1 MLFAT
6 ARTGIQKDKI
16 QVIYNDGSKFSIK
29 TKTGNTRLSQE
40 QFVIGGLNQILG
52 EGQKISD
59 VNRIVRQSGLRKNA
73 TYSNLTAEGY
83 TGATAPTKKSNNPF
97 DNLSVYATQ
106 QFNPSRRSTAYNIAE
121 LINTKFGPLGF
132 RSTVT
137 SDGKVRVRSSRTDKG
152 GIFKP
157 FDISNMRTYILQ
169 AAQEKSNNPAFLK
182 QLMDLPTGNSMS
194 GF

>member
-1 MLFAT
+1 
-6 ARTGIQKDKI
+6 
-16 QVIYNDGSKFSIK
+16 
-29 TKTGNTRLSQE
+29 
-40 QFVIGGLNQILG
+40 
-52 EGQKISD
+52 
-59 VNRIVRQSGLRKNA
+59 
-73 TYSNLTAEGY
+73 LTAEGY

-182 QLMDLPTGNSMS
+182 QLMDLPTGSVNTNGGTSR
-194 GF
+194 